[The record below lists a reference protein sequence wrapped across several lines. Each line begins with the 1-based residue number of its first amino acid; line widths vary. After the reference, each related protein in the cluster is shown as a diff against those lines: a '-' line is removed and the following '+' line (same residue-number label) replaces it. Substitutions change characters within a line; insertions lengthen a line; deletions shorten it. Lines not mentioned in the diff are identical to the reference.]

1 MMFDKYHYE
10 WIDKDFHTQLKIFN
24 AQKRAFDFMKQLGDD
39 AYSVAMD
46 IKGGTLQGNSV
57 RLELLDLALY
67 YYKIDNGIGEH
78 WVEVC

>member
-1 MMFDKYHYE
+1 
-10 WIDKDFHTQLKIFN
+10 
-24 AQKRAFDFMKQLGDD
+24 MKQLGDD

-78 WVEVC
+78 WVEVN

>member
-1 MMFDKYHYE
+1 MFDKYHYE
-10 WIDKDFHTQLKIFN
+10 WIYNNFHTQLNIFN

-67 YYKIDNGIGEH
+67 YYKIGKGIGEQ
-78 WVEVC
+78 WTEVS